1 MYGRAQMCSSVTV
14 ELRTTAQK
22 VLAEALPVSPQPPGE
37 GVIFPQA
44 SFHNTY
50 GNQCAKERLAYKKMA
65 PLPGASPKDSDRR
78 ARK

>member
-37 GVIFPQA
+37 GVIFPQVWESMCEGA
-44 SFHNTY
+44 IGLQENGSF
-50 GNQCAKERLAYKKMA
+50 
-65 PLPGASPKDSDRR
+65 
-78 ARK
+78 ARG